1 MDGNSQAKTPAGPV
15 PEHSFLVA
23 ISKAIEDGA
32 IRIDDCDD
40 DCNDPHGVHSTCE
53 SHGRVEAIEGHPD
66 DVAKLVATP
75 ALHWLINEAN
85 FQGNIIASRFLRSI
99 ITAAAQTR
107 VAQQQLLTNQ
117 AIAAANKALE
127 TGGTLTET
135 VVQQNCLAIVKLAIQ
150 ENYALDPGFGCLGN
164 ASPVTVK

>member
-1 MDGNSQAKTPAGPV
+1 MDTNSQAKTPAGPV
-15 PEHSFLVA
+15 PEHPFLVA

-53 SHGRVEAIEGHPD
+53 SSGRVEAVEGHPD

-99 ITAAAQTR
+99 SAQLILADDTKKMSTCPGTPHR
-107 VAQQQLLTNQ
+107 NHCSATDPCPLEQ
-117 AIAAANKALE
+117 A
-127 TGGTLTET
+127 
-135 VVQQNCLAIVKLAIQ
+135 
-150 ENYALDPGFGCLGN
+150 
-164 ASPVTVK
+164 